1 MFDLMPFGS
10 NNTND
15 IFHYLDNFEKNF
27 FSGLTNTS
35 QFRTDILDKGDR
47 YLLQAELP
55 GFEKGDIKIDLNNDL
70 LTISAEHNESEEQ
83 TDKNFIRRERR
94 YGSFSRS
101 FDISNIKAEEI
112 SAEYKNGI
120 LNLTLPKK
128 QENPAPPNRRIEIQ

>member
-55 GFEKGDIKIDLNNDL
+55 GFEKDDIKIDLNNDL

-128 QENPAPPNRRIEIQ
+128 QENPAPSNRRIEIQ

>member
-55 GFEKGDIKIDLNNDL
+55 GFEKDDIKIDLNND
-70 LTISAEHNESEEQ
+70 
-83 TDKNFIRRERR
+83 
-94 YGSFSRS
+94 
-101 FDISNIKAEEI
+101 
-112 SAEYKNGI
+112 
-120 LNLTLPKK
+120 
-128 QENPAPPNRRIEIQ
+128 

>member
-55 GFEKGDIKIDLNNDL
+55 GFEKDDIKIDLNNDL